1 MRGGFLMCDRVLQE
15 HWLPRPAEV
24 SNACI
29 LTPCGCQGVVN
40 LMEIQQSALGC
51 MLAPRTGA
59 KYSFPEDF
67 WKFPM
72 NAKMRNWYEGMCQE
86 ECECQGVL

>member
-1 MRGGFLMCDRVLQE
+1 ME
-15 HWLPRPAEV
+15 A

-40 LMEIQQSALGC
+40 RMEIQQSVLGC
-51 MLAPRTGA
+51 VLAPRTGA

-67 WKFPM
+67 LEISYKGE
-72 NAKMRNWYEGMCQE
+72 NANWYEGMRQE
-86 ECECQGVL
+86 EYGCQDALRPLEW